1 MKIDLFKIILNLS
14 LIVLMIISLA
24 MLTHGS
30 IDTIN
35 EVNIDGFI
43 LAIVTLLMAVIIN
56 INDKDKFD

>member
-14 LIVLMIISLA
+14 LIVLMIISFV
-24 MLTHGS
+24 MLTYGS

-43 LAIVTLLMAVIIN
+43 LAIVALLMAVIIN
-56 INDKDKFD
+56 INDKDKI